1 MSNTP
6 PDLLYSKTHEWV
18 RLEGGEAVIGI
29 TFFAQEALG
38 DVTYVEMPREGD
50 VLAAGG
56 EFGSVESVKAAGELV
71 SPVSG
76 TVIAVNAE
84 LENAPETLNSSPFGE
99 GWIVRVRLSATPG
112 GLMDAAAY
120 EAHCAAEKH

>member
-38 DVTYVEMPREGD
+38 DVTYVEMPREGE
-50 VLAAGG
+50 VLAAGR

-76 TVIAVNAE
+76 MVVAVNAE
-84 LENAPETLNSSPFGE
+84 LENTPETLNSSPFGD
-99 GWIVRVRLSATPG
+99 GWIVRVRLSAEPD